1 MTVNYDGYRIRK
13 CGREYG
19 VYDWDYEC
27 ETLVFVAP
35 SMNAARA
42 WIDRRNAY

>member
-1 MTVNYDGYRIRK
+1 MTVNYDGYLIRK
-13 CGREYG
+13 HGREYG
-19 VYDWDYEC
+19 VYDWDYET
-27 ETLVFVAP
+27 ESLVYVAP